1 MDADDWY
8 RNSKWNREIEEKFFS
23 KLSKA
28 RSQRDQYLVI
38 QALTLVGRH
47 PEVTH
52 QLVDQYFEYR
62 KDKFEDVR
70 ALLAR
75 ANAFMVQKNVTGAMQ
90 AFRTILDGETE
101 FPKHQTTT
109 YVDYP
114 YIVAMLEISEE
125 YANAI
130 KTLEAHK
137 DRLMFPLDRF
147 KWHAAMALIKK
158 NREHASEALGA
169 AQIEKSGFRFHQK
182 VGLVG
187 KDHAKTIRKLRKF
200 CT

>member
-1 MDADDWY
+1 M
-8 RNSKWNREIEEKFFS
+8 
-23 KLSKA
+23 
-28 RSQRDQYLVI
+28 
-38 QALTLVGRH
+38 
-47 PEVTH
+47 
-52 QLVDQYFEYR
+52 DQYFEYR

-169 AQIEKSGFRFHQK
+169 AQIEKSGFGFHQK
-182 VGLVG
+182 VGQNARYARTLPLMQGVEAVE
-187 KDHAKTIRKLRKF
+187 KPPIPSMSLLKCWYR
-200 CT
+200 